1 MRKWLFLV
9 VLLICP
15 LFQSVD
21 ALWLVSYQT
30 GERYQYVG
38 GDRYYDEMRGQYVY
52 IPIVQFEGNQALA
65 ANGVLYEVEMTPE
78 EQIAMMKVMS
88 GQW

>member
-1 MRKWLFLV
+1 MKKWLFLIA
-9 VLLICP
+9 LLLCP
-15 LFQSVD
+15 LVQSVD

-52 IPIVQFEGNQALA
+52 IPIVQFEGNQALT

-78 EQIAMMKVMS
+78 EQIAMLKAMS